1 MFVYLLLHAN
11 QKVLLNSCFFTLFS
25 DNFIIKIIF
34 FFIDLNKRLDT
45 RVDDM
50 ISNGLL
56 KEIEDF
62 KKDFESKFS
71 G

>member
-1 MFVYLLLHAN
+1 L
-11 QKVLLNSCFFTLFS
+11 
-25 DNFIIKIIF
+25 IKIIF
-34 FFIDLNKRLDT
+34 SKVLNKRLDT

-56 KEIEDF
+56 KEIENF
-62 KKDFESKFS
+62 KNYFESKFS